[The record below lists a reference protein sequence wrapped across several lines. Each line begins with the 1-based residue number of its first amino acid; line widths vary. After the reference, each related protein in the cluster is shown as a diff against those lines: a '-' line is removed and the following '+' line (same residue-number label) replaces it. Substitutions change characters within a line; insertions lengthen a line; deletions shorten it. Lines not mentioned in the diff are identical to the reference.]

1 LSDTGF
7 IDYISDIFN
16 LNDLMM
22 IIMTWVYC
30 MLRLNTEDF
39 GANFVLVRNFNNI
52 DFHEETEY
60 ILDILSK
67 PENDDYAK

>member
-1 LSDTGF
+1 
-7 IDYISDIFN
+7 
-16 LNDLMM
+16 
-22 IIMTWVYC
+22 MTWVYC